1 MTEPTAELVTSS
13 HGHVGH
19 VGRQVLS
26 FTLENE
32 TYAVDIL
39 RVQEIRGFSPVTH
52 LPDAPPHLLG
62 VLNLRGS
69 IVPIMDMRRRIGIA
83 PIDPSPLTVII
94 VLSMESARGRRE
106 FGLVVDGVSDVV
118 DLAPEDLKDAPDRN
132 EKQGEQLISAIATVG
147 ERMILVLD
155 VDRMLAGDDEQLAA
169 A

>member
-52 LPDAPPHLLG
+52 LPDAPAHLLG

-69 IVPIMDMRRRIGIA
+69 IVPITDMRRRIGIA

-94 VLSMESARGRRE
+94 VLSVESARGRKE

-118 DLAPEDLKDAPDRN
+118 DLAAEDLKDAPDRD
-132 EKQGEQLISAIATVG
+132 EVHSEQLISAIATIG
-147 ERMILVLD
+147 DRMILVLD
-155 VDRMLAGDDEQLAA
+155 VDRMLAGDHMQLAA
-169 A
+169 